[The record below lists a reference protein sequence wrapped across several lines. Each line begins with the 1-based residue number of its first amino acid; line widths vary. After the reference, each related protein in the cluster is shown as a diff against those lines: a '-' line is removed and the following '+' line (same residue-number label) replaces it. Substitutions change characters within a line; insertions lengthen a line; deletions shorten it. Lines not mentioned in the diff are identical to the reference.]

1 MMARKSTYKMLFPIM
16 LTLTYSIFAIA
27 ETYDIGPGREF
38 SQLSDFDWDSLKPG
52 DIVNIQSKDLP

>member
-1 MMARKSTYKMLFPIM
+1 MEGRGRYRISTRNGIDS
-16 LTLTYSIFAIA
+16 SIFAIA